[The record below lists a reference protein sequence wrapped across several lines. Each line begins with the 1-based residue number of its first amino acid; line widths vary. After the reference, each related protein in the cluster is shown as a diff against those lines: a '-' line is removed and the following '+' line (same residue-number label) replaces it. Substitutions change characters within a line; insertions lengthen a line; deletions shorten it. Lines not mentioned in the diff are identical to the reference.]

1 MLVSILLLFFAIWRI
16 DNPRIERLRADV
28 IDTIIPHFE
37 WVLLPATWAWRVLEN
52 FQSYQ
57 ALYQQN
63 QELNREL
70 QKMKSWKE
78 AALKLEQEN
87 ARLLD
92 LNNLRQDPT
101 LTHVSGIVIADSGSP
116 FRQSVLLN
124 VGAQDGIRDGWPA
137 MDGLG
142 LVGRISGVG
151 QETSRVILLTDN
163 ASRIP
168 VIIQPSGQRAFVS
181 GDNSNAPLIDF
192 LEDADAVRPGDRIS
206 TSGDSGVLPAGLLIG
221 QLALDPNNRLR
232 VRLYA
237 DYERLEFLRVL
248 RTSAPPSI
256 SGTGDLLVPDA
267 PASTQNVKALQD
279 G

>member
-37 WVLLPATWAWRVLEN
+37 WVLRPATWAGRILEN

-78 AALKLEQEN
+78 AALQLEQEN

-101 LTHVSGIVIADSGSP
+101 LTHVSGIVIADSGDTDQLS
-116 FRQSVLLN
+116 
-124 VGAQDGIRDGWPA
+124 A
-137 MDGLG
+137 MARRTCTL
-142 LVGRISGVG
+142 
-151 QETSRVILLTDN
+151 
-163 ASRIP
+163 
-168 VIIQPSGQRAFVS
+168 
-181 GDNSNAPLIDF
+181 
-192 LEDADAVRPGDRIS
+192 IS
-206 TSGDSGVLPAGLLIG
+206 TVGPYAQYGTPVLEACANEGTHYCDLTG
-221 QLALDPNNRLR
+221 EAQWMAQ
-232 VRLYA
+232 V
-237 DYERLEFLRVL
+237 YERINPI
-248 RTSAPPSI
+248 AKA
-256 SGTGDLLVPDA
+256 SGA
-267 PASTQNVKALQD
+267 RSSMSAST
-279 G
+279 

>member
-37 WVLLPATWAWRVLEN
+37 WVLRPATWAGRVLEN

-78 AALKLEQEN
+78 AALQLEQEN

-142 LVGRISGVG
+142 LVGRISCVG
-151 QETSRVILLTDN
+151 
-163 ASRIP
+163 
-168 VIIQPSGQRAFVS
+168 
-181 GDNSNAPLIDF
+181 
-192 LEDADAVRPGDRIS
+192 
-206 TSGDSGVLPAGLLIG
+206 
-221 QLALDPNNRLR
+221 
-232 VRLYA
+232 
-237 DYERLEFLRVL
+237 
-248 RTSAPPSI
+248 
-256 SGTGDLLVPDA
+256 
-267 PASTQNVKALQD
+267 
-279 G
+279 